1 MTILS
6 CEGVSKAFSGVK
18 ALSEV
23 SLAVSE
29 GETMGIIGP
38 NGSGKTTLFN
48 IISGQERADSGH
60 VRLGGA
66 TVTRLPAHG
75 IAARGLA
82 RTFQNLRLFSGL
94 SAVENVMTGSHL
106 RAPRG
111 IMQQLVRSPSVRR
124 QERESREE
132 AVALLEEVG
141 LGAHHHA
148 YPSELSYGQTKRLEL
163 ARALN
168 IRPRILLLDEP
179 TAGMNDAQATEILDL
194 VRRIKEKWKLTLLV
208 IEHNVPVLARFVDRV
223 VVLDA
228 GKVISEGRPQ
238 EVVRNTRV
246 IEAYLGT
253 GAD

>member
-29 GETMGIIGP
+29 GQTMGIIGP
-38 NGSGKTTLFN
+38 NGSGKTTLFT
-48 IISGQERADSGH
+48 IISGQDRADSGD
-60 VRLGGA
+60 VRLEGA
-66 TVTRLPAHG
+66 AVTRLPAHS
-75 IAARGLA
+75 IASRGLA

-94 SAVENVMTGSHL
+94 SAVENVMAGGHL

-111 IMQQLVRSPSVRR
+111 VLAQLIRSPSTRR
-124 QERESREE
+124 HEREGRDD
-132 AVALLEEVG
+132 ALALLEEVG
-141 LGAHHHA
+141 LGAHRDA
-148 YPSELSYGQTKRLEL
+148 FPSELSYGQTKRLEL

-179 TAGMNDAQATEILDL
+179 TAGMNDAQASEILDL
-194 VRRIKEKWKLTLLV
+194 VRRVKEKWKLTLVV

-228 GKVISEGRPQ
+228 GRVVTEGTPD
-238 EVVRNTRV
+238 EVVRDPRV